1 MALQK
6 DLQNPSVQNLLSLQ
20 KFDARSPFHS
30 PETSSCISYQTWSMQ
45 LPDAVCP
52 KSLPYWFGPAL
63 EGTIHVLNSRDKS
76 TRLEQSGL
84 ELVGLSR
91 EQLTIA
97 ADILCDVSISQ
108 PAAPQPALTGKQC
121 PVLIWAPRPT
131 QNRAIWIIKPSFEIL
146 TSPVVIILTPA
157 TPSNGYRNP
166 VLLGRGTQT
175 QTGKAD
181 PQNLCFTGKTI
192 CTSLKHYNSFILL
205 SYV

>member
-6 DLQNPSVQNLLSLQ
+6 DLQNPSAQNLLSLQ
-20 KFDARSPFHS
+20 KFDAHSPLHS

-52 KSLPYWFGPAL
+52 RSLPYWFGPAL

-97 ADILCDVSISQ
+97 ADVLCDVPTSQ

-121 PVLIWAPRPT
+121 PALICTPRSSQST
-131 QNRAIWIIKPSFEIL
+131 ATWIIKLSFEIL
-146 TSPVVIILTPA
+146 TSPAIIILTPA
-157 TPSNGYRNP
+157 TPSNGHSDP
-166 VLLGRGTQT
+166 VLSGSGAQI

-181 PQNLCFTGKTI
+181 PQDLCFTGRP
-192 CTSLKHYNSFILL
+192 H
-205 SYV
+205 VPA